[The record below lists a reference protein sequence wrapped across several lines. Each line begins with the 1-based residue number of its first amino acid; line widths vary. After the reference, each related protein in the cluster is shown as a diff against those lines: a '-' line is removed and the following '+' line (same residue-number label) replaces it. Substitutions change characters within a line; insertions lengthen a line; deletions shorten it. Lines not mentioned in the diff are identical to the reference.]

1 MNESAEPLAV
11 LVLADDPLALAGLV
25 GLLSGRPRV
34 QVVGSGAADDL
45 EGARLLAEPDV
56 LLCDLGGSEG
66 ELPDPGFDEP
76 VLALVPDA
84 DRARLALQSGARG
97 VLLRQADGDRLE
109 AALHAVVEG
118 LRILD
123 DGLAEELFSF
133 GPAPRGLDGLP
144 PLTAREMEVLELLA
158 LGLSN
163 REIAEELGVSAHTA
177 KFHIGSILNKLDA
190 QTRTEAVVQA
200 ARAGILAL

>member
-1 MNESAEPLAV
+1 MTESAEPLAV

-34 QVVGSGAADDL
+34 QIVGSGAADDL
-45 EGARLLAEPDV
+45 EGASLLAEPDV

-66 ELPDPGFDEP
+66 ELPDSGFDEP

-109 AALHAVVEG
+109 AALHGVVEG

-123 DGLAEELFSF
+123 DGLAEELFNF

-144 PLTAREMEVLELLA
+144 PLTPREMEVLELLA